1 MHQELP
7 GTVENESLRTSE
19 SGNNR
24 AGNPGIVLFYTNS
37 GCSIR
42 SNWTFSSTGL
52 AGLYFVTP
60 APYICRCN
68 YLRNSETE

>member
-1 MHQELP
+1 MYQGLF
-7 GTVENESLRTSE
+7 GKVENESFKTAE
-19 SGNNR
+19 SGYNR
-24 AGNPGIVLFYTNS
+24 VGNLGIVLFYTNS